1 MKQTPWNPYGH
12 AYARSDEQF
21 LKSLY
26 QGGAFSPK
34 GLNPYIMSVMS
45 RQISQPL
52 RQPSM
57 TPGLFYKQL
66 FGTVEPHIAQAI
78 QNMLKYFVR
87 GADYGALNQMTGALT
102 EKTALGATDFAR
114 ILRAQ
119 LGSGAGSVARAARNY
134 QFGNMQ
140 RQVAEMN
147 QQAIEQ
153 GSNPMLRMA
162 MMLMGVLQPEML
174 AQYNARKAAIDV
186 QRSAMNSQYW
196 QTIGNLAAQ
205 FGMMG

>member
-12 AYARSDEQF
+12 AYSRNDEQF
-21 LKSLY
+21 FKSLR

-34 GLNPYIMSVMS
+34 GLNPYMMGLMMWQR
-45 RQISQPL
+45 RQAGMQP
-52 RQPSM
+52 PT

-66 FGTVEPHIAQAI
+66 FGAVEPHMVQAI

-102 EKTALGATDFAR
+102 EKTAMGATDFAR

-162 MMLMGVLQPEML
+162 MLLMGVLQPEML

-186 QRSAMNSQYW
+186 QRSAMNAQRW